1 MDLESEARRG
11 KESVEKELREVQ
23 VRLAGLEGVDVKMLK
38 DTVRTLQRQVI
49 ISILFIKIC
58 TSELVED

>member
-38 DTVRTLQRQVI
+38 DTVRTLQRQV
-49 ISILFIKIC
+49 
-58 TSELVED
+58 